1 MKMSKEIAK
10 IVVDKDDSLEKLLL
24 SLGYS
29 KRAGTCAYPE
39 RKKTIVIIPSKKW
52 FWIDT
57 NIKRG
62 YTKIKSL

>member
-1 MKMSKEIAK
+1 MKNNPYKIAK
-10 IVVDKDDSLEKLLL
+10 IVVDKDDSLEELLL

-39 RKKTIVIIPSKKW
+39 RRKTIVIIPSKKW

-57 NIKRG
+57 DIKRG
-62 YTKIKSL
+62 YTKIK

>member
-10 IVVDKDDSLEKLLL
+10 IVVDKDDSLEELLL

-39 RKKTIVIIPSKKW
+39 RKKTIVIIPVSYTHLTLP
-52 FWIDT
+52 T
-57 NIKRG
+57 N
-62 YTKIKSL
+62 